1 MLFTLDNTAESMER
15 ESLDVGAASVL
26 KALDHAARTL
36 HDVVVHAGQVSSF
49 MYFLY
54 PNHHLSVVPY
64 SS

>member
-1 MLFTLDNTAESMER
+1 MLFTLDDAV
-15 ESLDVGAASVL
+15 ESLERDHLNVGITSML
-26 KALDHAARTL
+26 KALDHAAGTL

-54 PNHHLSVVPY
+54 PNHRLSVVPY